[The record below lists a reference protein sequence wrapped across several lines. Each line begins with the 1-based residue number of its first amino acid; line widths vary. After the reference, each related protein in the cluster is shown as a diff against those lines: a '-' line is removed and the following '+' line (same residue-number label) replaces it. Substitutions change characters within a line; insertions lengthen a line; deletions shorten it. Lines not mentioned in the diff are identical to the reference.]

1 MQEFSICTNCL
12 YCALLILFQILGKI
26 TSEGVFLE
34 QLETDP
40 DKYLPEIDTKE
51 LGGEVVKVTVILW
64 KHFHTEV
71 SPTLHLILYELC
83 LEKACLWGFRPG
95 LTQIGLYSH

>member
-1 MQEFSICTNCL
+1 MSDQVRNLKTGFL
-12 YCALLILFQILGKI
+12 RRRLILSLVRFLQSGSLLSFQILGKI

-51 LGGEVVKVTVILW
+51 LGGEVVKVTVITQD
-64 KHFHTEV
+64 HFHTEV
-71 SPTLHLILYELC
+71 SPTLHFMI
-83 LEKACLWGFRPG
+83 
-95 LTQIGLYSH
+95 